1 MTRLCIAKRLF
12 SKIYFCMI
20 ADAVKIHFQSR
31 TKLARNPITPR
42 KKLTMCMRSRRER
55 LLEMRL
61 KVATEEEQEEFGA
74 ALKVEYISEDAD
86 ASDGGWCHM
95 KLNWRADD
103 LTQFFGTLDIR
114 ANERRKDHVKE
125 RTKRTHSAL
134 SRKRAPNDAPAWA
147 VKPVETAEIA
157 GPVNTNRTRGRGIR
171 TRGGGRGGG
180 AGTGP
185 RSTARRT
192 ITYAAQEVLNSIS
205 K

>member
-1 MTRLCIAKRLF
+1 L
-12 SKIYFCMI
+12 
-20 ADAVKIHFQSR
+20 Q
-31 TKLARNPITPR
+31 
-42 KKLTMCMRSRRER
+42 
-55 LLEMRL
+55 LLERRL

-74 ALKVEYISEDAD
+74 ALKVEYMSEDAD
-86 ASDGGWCHM
+86 ASDGEGWCHM

-103 LTQFFGTLDIR
+103 LTHFFRMLDNR

-125 RTKRTHSAL
+125 RTKRTRSAL

-171 TRGGGRGGG
+171 THGGGG

-185 RSTARRT
+185 RSTARST
-192 ITYAAQEVLNSIS
+192 ITYSAQEVLNSIA